1 MDVISSKVMAV
12 MASETLASEAT
23 LIASSEDI
31 VKEIGSDL
39 SELAE
44 GKKDDTPKNVARIY
58 KATEANQVVKSSES
72 QGDSSKEKGKSQTS
86 MVLFL
91 VGVAVTLSIST
102 IYFTKQGKKA
112 GK

>member
-1 MDVISSKVMAV
+1 MLSKRLAVICQKLRKA
-12 MASETLASEAT
+12 
-23 LIASSEDI
+23 
-31 VKEIGSDL
+31 
-39 SELAE
+39 
-44 GKKDDTPKNVARIY
+44 GKMIYIRMSPRID
-58 KATEANQVVKSSES
+58 KAIEANQVVKSSES

-86 MVLFL
+86 MILFL